1 MRKLISLI
9 ILSLLIISACQ
20 KQAENE
26 ANSFSSEFVKEIQI
40 VPLDFANAMKAIEPF
55 FKTMGKP
62 NPDEWLARFKE
73 DGQTFEQYINS
84 NPTTPTEER
93 KIIYIQPIGK
103 FNSEQQKVIKLT
115 AEYME
120 RYFGLPVKMLQIRR
134 FEEPLSLENYRIN
147 PYSKNKQ
154 IRTGFVM
161 DNLLRPNL
169 PKDAAAL
176 IAFTNED
183 LYPDKSFNFVF
194 GQASLE
200 NRVGVWSL
208 YRLNAEKI
216 YRKFLSRTIKIAVH
230 ETGHMFS
237 IAHCTKYECVMS
249 GCNHLGETDKHP
261 IDACPECMAKICWF
275 SKIKPKDRYEKLA
288 EFCQKIGLSVEAKEF
303 REKAKFVSIEK

>member
-1 MRKLISLI
+1 MRKLISF
-9 ILSLLIISACQ
+9 ILLGLLIISACE
-20 KQAENE
+20 KRAENE
-26 ANSFSSEFVKEIQI
+26 ANSFSPEVIKETQK
-40 VPLDFANAMKAIEPF
+40 VPEELAKAIKSVEPF
-55 FKTMGKP
+55 FKPMGNP
-62 NPDEWLARFKE
+62 SPDEWLARFKE
-73 DGQTFEQYINS
+73 DGQTFDQYINS
-84 NPTTPTEER
+84 NPTLPTQER

-103 FNSEQQKVIKLT
+103 FNPEQQKVIKLT
-115 AEYME
+115 AEYMQS
-120 RYFGLPVKMLQIRR
+120 YFGLPVKMLQIKK
-134 FEEPLSLENYRIN
+134 FNEPLSLENYRIN
-147 PYSKNKQ
+147 QFSKNKQ

-183 LYPDKSFNFVF
+183 LYPGKSFNFVF

-208 YRLNAEKI
+208 YRFNDEHI
-216 YRKFLSRTIKIAVH
+216 FNKFLVRTIKIAVH

-275 SKIKPKDRYEKLA
+275 SKIEPKKRYEKLA
-288 EFCQKIGLSVEAKEF
+288 DFCEINGLSIEASEF
-303 REKAKFVSIEK
+303 REKVKAVS

>member
-9 ILSLLIISACQ
+9 ILSLLIISACE
-20 KQAENE
+20 KRVENE
-26 ANSFSSEFVKEIQI
+26 ANSFSLEVVKETQK
-40 VPLDFANAMKAIEPF
+40 VPEDLAKAIKSVEPF
-55 FKTMGKP
+55 FKLMGKP
-62 NPDEWLARFKE
+62 KPDEWLARFKE

-84 NPTTPTEER
+84 NPTLPTEER
-93 KIIYIQPIGK
+93 KIIYVQPIGK

-115 AEYME
+115 AEYIE
-120 RYFGLPVKMLQIRR
+120 NHFGLTVKLLPIQKLK
-134 FEEPLSLENYRIN
+134 EPLSLENYRIN
-147 PYSKNKQ
+147 QFSKNKQ

-183 LYPDKSFNFVF
+183 LYLDKSFNFVF

-208 YRLNAEKI
+208 YRFNDEHNFD
-216 YRKFLSRTIKIAVH
+216 KFLTRTIKIAVH

-261 IDACPECMAKICWF
+261 IDACPECIAKICWF
-275 SKIKPKDRYEKLA
+275 SKIEPKKRYEKLA
-288 EFCQKIGLSVEAKEF
+288 GFCNKNGLNVEAKEF
-303 REKAKFVSIEK
+303 REKVKAVN